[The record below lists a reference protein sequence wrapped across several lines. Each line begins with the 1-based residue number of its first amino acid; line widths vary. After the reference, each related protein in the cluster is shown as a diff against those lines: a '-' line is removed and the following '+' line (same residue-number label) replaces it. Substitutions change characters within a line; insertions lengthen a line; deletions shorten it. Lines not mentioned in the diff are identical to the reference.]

1 MMNLTK
7 ADLIEQVRNRC
18 PRTTQAEAQRF
29 VEAVFALMKEQL
41 TAGERVRLSGF
52 GRFTAAHK
60 RARRG
65 RNPLTG
71 EVLVIRAYRAVRF
84 KPSPVL
90 TGGMN
95 GR

>member
-1 MMNLTK
+1 MSVTK
-7 ADLIEQVRNRC
+7 ADLVEQVCSRC
-18 PRTTQAEAQRF
+18 PRTTKVEVQGF
-29 VEAVFALMKEQL
+29 LEAVFALMKEQL
-41 TAGERVRLSGF
+41 GAGEPVKLSGF
-52 GRFTAAHK
+52 GGFSVAHK

-71 EVLVIRAYRAVRF
+71 EELVIGARRVVVF